1 MKSPDILNNLSHH
14 AYLLVGDEQTRDSLI
29 STLEKEHKIISQG
42 NPDFYIRNYETFTID
57 DSREIKV
64 LHNTRPLLDLDKK
77 NAGAGK
83 KIFILTMN
91 GITIEAQNS
100 LLKLLEEPA
109 EYAHFFLIIP
119 SAHLLLPT
127 VKSRLSI
134 VDDLFNDAKKQSRNT
149 LKEIDPEL
157 LKEAESFLKATQT
170 KRLDLVKALTDS
182 ISKEKK
188 TKQDAIDFL
197 SAIES
202 ILYDGASTK
211 ANNPKLEGLIKNKK
225 GLEAIGLARNYIHDR
240 APSVKMLLE
249 YVALNV

>member
-1 MKSPDILNNLSHH
+1 MSSSSNATKTDYLNGLSHH
-14 AYLLVGDEQTRDSLI
+14 AYLLVGNSDIRNSLI
-29 STLEKEHKIISQG
+29 SLLEKEYKIITHG

-77 NAGAGK
+77 NIGAGK

-109 EYAHFFLIIP
+109 EYAHFFLMIP
-119 SAHLLLPT
+119 SAHVLLPT
-127 VKSRLSI
+127 VKSRLSFI
-134 VDDLFNDAKKQSRNT
+134 DDFNADTSDGNSKV
-149 LKEIDPEL
+149 
-157 LKEAESFLKATQT
+157 LKEAGVFLKANLT
-170 KRLDLVKALTDS
+170 KRLDMIKSLTNS
-182 ISKEKK
+182 
-188 TKQDAIDFL
+188 IDFVN
-197 SAIES
+197 AIES
-202 ILYDGASTK
+202 ILYENSLAHGNK
-211 ANNPKLEGLIKNKK
+211 REGLIKNKK
-225 GLEAIGLARNYIHDR
+225 GLEAIALVSNYIHDR

>member
-1 MKSPDILNNLSHH
+1 MNLSHH
-14 AYLLVGDEQTRDSLI
+14 AYLLIGESMTRDSLI
-29 STLEKEHKIISQG
+29 SELEKEHCIETQG

-57 DSREIKV
+57 DSREIKA

-134 VDDLFNDAKKQSRNT
+134 IDDLNSSGKGPKST
-149 LKEIDPEL
+149 LKEINPEL
-157 LKEAESFLKATQT
+157 LKEAETFLKATQT
-170 KRLDLVKALTDS
+170 KRLDIIKALTDS

-188 TKQDAIDFL
+188 TKQDAIDFI

-202 ILYDGASTK
+202 ILYKNSGVNGSKKDS
-211 ANNPKLEGLIKNKK
+211 LIKSRKA
-225 GLEAIGLARNYIHDR
+225 LEAIAIARNYIHDR